1 MPGREPLEHIVTFC
15 GKGDC
20 GARIQLS
27 LAQLHDLVSDVKEG
41 ALDKLF
47 VS

>member
-1 MPGREPLEHIVTFC
+1 MPGREPLEHLATFC
-15 GKGDC
+15 GK
-20 GARIQLS
+20 
-27 LAQLHDLVSDVKEG
+27 DVKEG